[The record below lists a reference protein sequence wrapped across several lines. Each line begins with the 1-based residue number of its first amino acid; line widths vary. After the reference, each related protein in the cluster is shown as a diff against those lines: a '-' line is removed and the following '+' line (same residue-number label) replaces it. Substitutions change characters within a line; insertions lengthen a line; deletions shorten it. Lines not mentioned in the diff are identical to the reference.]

1 MIRVEH
7 TVVIKRPIEEV
18 FNFMAKVEN
27 LPRWAENTIEAQQTS
42 QGPLG
47 VQHDVYHMQIME
59 GDLARTIEA
68 NLEAICHIQP
78 PTTRDV
84 TSQAR
89 ARSTSLT
96 CSTTWTRSA
105 MRDGSAAS
113 SAR

>member
-59 GDLARTIEA
+59 GDLARTIEG
-68 NLEAICHIQP
+68 NLEAIWHVQLADNPGRNEPGTGEINYPYLFDHLDKIGYEGWLGCE
-78 PTTRDV
+78 
-84 TSQAR
+84 
-89 ARSTSLT
+89 
-96 CSTTWTRSA
+96 
-105 MRDGSAAS
+105 
-113 SAR
+113 